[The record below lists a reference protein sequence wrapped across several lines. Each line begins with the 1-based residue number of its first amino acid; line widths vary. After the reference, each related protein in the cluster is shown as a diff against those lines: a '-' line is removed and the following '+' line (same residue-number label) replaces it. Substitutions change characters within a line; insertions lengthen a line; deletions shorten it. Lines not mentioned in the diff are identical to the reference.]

1 MQANLNKTHWIAI
14 LIFTLIFAFLY
25 FGLDTK
31 SKKQKGLE
39 KSRAEK
45 IELID
50 IDRYIRKKK
59 ESLSPPA
66 ASYIMNVET
75 EISESSADDQRI
87 ELFKQLASKWY
98 SIGSPLISAF
108 YAEQVA
114 KLSGDE
120 KSWSIT
126 GTSYTIAAQNS
137 DDERE
142 KQYAI
147 QKSRTALDKAI
158 ALDEANIDNQINLA
172 LTYVEVQDQENPMKG
187 IMMLL
192 DLNKKNPEDASVLF
206 QLGRLSLGT
215 NQLDNAVKRLSQAV
229 ELKNDYTAAYCLLA
243 RAYEKLGQKSK
254 ADEAQKNCDTK

>member
-59 ESLSPPA
+59 ETLSPPVVND
-66 ASYIMNVET
+66 IMNIEAD
-75 EISESSADDQRI
+75 ISESSADDQRM
-87 ELFKQLASKWY
+87 ESFKQLASKWY

-114 KLSGDE
+114 KLSGE
-120 KSWSIT
+120 EESWSIV
-126 GTSYTIAAQNS
+126 GTSYSIAAQNS
-137 DDERE
+137 EDDRE
-142 KQYAI
+142 KSYAI
-147 QKSRTALDKAI
+147 QKSRTALDRAI
-158 ALDEANIDNQINLA
+158 ALDEANIDNKINLA

-192 DLNKKNPEDASVLF
+192 DLNRKNPEDPTVLF

-229 ELKNDYTAAYCLLA
+229 EIKKDYKAAYCLLA
-243 RAYEKLGQKSK
+243 RAYDKLGEISK
-254 ADEAQKNCDTK
+254 AKEAQKNCDTK